1 MINNQ
6 TSNLLNLNI
15 LYKIV
20 NKTNN
25 SNQSKAQLIFIF
37 VNLTNLNHK
46 KINPQWFNYHRFK
59 HTTKSKKF
67 ITTKVFSEIKIYIQ
81 TDTNTKRKNKLIKK
95 QKVI

>member
-1 MINNQ
+1 M
-6 TSNLLNLNI
+6 LRV

-59 HTTKSKKF
+59 HTTKSKKLT
-67 ITTKVFSEIKIYIQ
+67 TTKVFSEIKIFIQ